1 MGSIEERVSVLLLQ
15 VPLEKVCTEGKSLFE
30 EEDRESW
37 NLAYSQYPR
46 PSIEPSYD
54 SDQPKIANYMGY
66 SVNDKNFRATIWTE
80 FNSSSMKGNFDR
92 IIAEELYDHGS
103 DPLETKNVA
112 GDPKH
117 KKTLDTLSM
126 AIRRRFDPPSS
137 SDSLLPWVFNSV
149 QKFFKK
155 SSFPEVIGNPENF
168 ELLWAIFADFQTVCE
183 E

>member
-1 MGSIEERVSVLLLQ
+1 VGSIEERVSVLLLQ

-137 SDSLLPWVFNSV
+137 SDSLLP
-149 QKFFKK
+149 
-155 SSFPEVIGNPENF
+155 
-168 ELLWAIFADFQTVCE
+168 
-183 E
+183 

>member
-37 NLAYSQYPR
+37 SNLAYSQYPR

-112 GDPKH
+112 EDPKH

-126 AIRRRFDPPSS
+126 ALRRRFDPPSS
-137 SDSLLPWVFNSV
+137 TDSLLP
-149 QKFFKK
+149 
-155 SSFPEVIGNPENF
+155 
-168 ELLWAIFADFQTVCE
+168 
-183 E
+183 

>member
-1 MGSIEERVSVLLLQ
+1 M
-15 VPLEKVCTEGKSLFE
+15 
-30 EEDRESW
+30 
-37 NLAYSQYPR
+37 AYSQYPR

-92 IIAEELYDHGS
+92 IIAEELYDHRS

-112 GDPKH
+112 EDPKH

-137 SDSLLPWVFNSV
+137 TDSLLP
-149 QKFFKK
+149 
-155 SSFPEVIGNPENF
+155 
-168 ELLWAIFADFQTVCE
+168 
-183 E
+183 